1 MVPLVGTGSTVSDST
16 RTITYAW
23 ARTGGTGDSSV
34 APLAPAALVTSFTTE
49 TLDPGD
55 APVTHIFT
63 LTVTDNKGSAAVTE
77 TVTFTVNAPD
87 FPALVAVA
95 GTGGTVSHEAVVP
108 LVGTGSTVSDSTRTI
123 TYAWA
128 RTGGTGDSSVA
139 PLAPAALVTSFTTE
153 TLDPGD
159 APVTHI
165 FTLTVT
171 DNQGSAAVTET
182 VTFTVN
188 APDFPALV
196 AVAGTGGTVS
206 HEAVVPLVGTG
217 STVSDSTRTITYAWA
232 RTGGTGD
239 SSVAPLAP
247 AALVTSFTTETL
259 DPGDAP
265 VTHIFTLTVTDNQG
279 SAAVTET
286 VTFTVNAPDF
296 PALVAVAGTGGTV
309 SHEAVVPLVGTGSTV
324 SDSTRTITYAWAR
337 TGGTGD
343 SSVAPLAPAALVT
356 SFTTETLDPGD
367 APVTHIFTLTV
378 TDNQGSAAVT
388 ETVTFT
394 VNAPDFPA
402 LVAVA
407 GTGGTVSHEA
417 VVPLV
422 GTGSTVSDSTRTITY
437 AWARTGGTGDS
448 SVAPLAP
455 AALVTSFTTETLD
468 PGDAPVTHIFTL
480 TVTDNQGSAAV
491 TETVTFTVNAPDFP
505 ALVAVA
511 GTGGTVSHEAVVPL
525 VGTGSTVS
533 DSTRTI
539 TYAWAR
545 TGGTGDSSVAPL
557 APAALVT
564 SFTTETLDPGDA
576 PVTHIFTL
584 TVTDNQ
590 GVRRRDRDGDI
601 HGECAGFPDALV
613 AVAGTG
619 GTVSHEA
626 VVPLVGTGSTVSDS
640 TRTITY
646 AWARTGGTGD
656 SSVAPLAPAAL
667 VTSFT
672 TETLDPGDAPVTHIF
687 TLTVT
692 DNQGSAAV
700 TETVTFTVNAPD
712 FPALVAVA
720 GTGGTVSHEAVV
732 PLVGTGSTVSDST
745 RTITYAWAR
754 TGGTGDSSVAPLAPA
769 ALVTSFTT
777 ETLDPGD
784 APVTHI
790 FTLTVTDNQGSA
802 AVTETVTFTVN
813 APDFPALV
821 AVAGTGGTVSH
832 EAVVPLVGTG
842 STVSDSTRTITYA
855 WARTGGTG
863 DSSVAPLAPAAL
875 VTSFTTET
883 LDPGDA
889 PVTHI
894 FTLTVTDNQG
904 SAAVTETVTFTVN
917 APDFPALVAVAGT
930 GGTVSHEAVVP
941 LVGTGSTVS
950 DSTRTIT
957 YAWAR
962 TGGTGD
968 SSVAPLAPAALV
980 TSFTTE
986 TLDPGDAPVTH
997 IFTLTVTDNQGSAA
1011 VTETVTF
1018 TVNAPDFPA
1027 LVAVAGTGGTVSHEA
1042 VVPLVGTGSTVS
1054 DSTRTITYA
1063 WARTGGTGDSSVAP
1077 LAPAAL
1083 VTSFTTETLDP
1094 GDAPVTHIFTLTVTD
1109 NQGFRRRDR
1118 DGDIHGE
1125 CA

>member
-1 MVPLVGTGSTVSDST
+1 M
-16 RTITYAW
+16 
-23 ARTGGTGDSSV
+23 
-34 APLAPAALVTSFTTE
+34 
-49 TLDPGD
+49 
-55 APVTHIFT
+55 
-63 LTVTDNKGSAAVTE
+63 TDNKGSAAVTE

-188 APDFPALV
+188 APDF
-196 AVAGTGGTVS
+196 
-206 HEAVVPLVGTG
+206 
-217 STVSDSTRTITYAWA
+217 
-232 RTGGTGD
+232 
-239 SSVAPLAP
+239 
-247 AALVTSFTTETL
+247 
-259 DPGDAP
+259 
-265 VTHIFTLTVTDNQG
+265 
-279 SAAVTET
+279 
-286 VTFTVNAPDF
+286 
-296 PALVAVAGTGGTV
+296 
-309 SHEAVVPLVGTGSTV
+309 
-324 SDSTRTITYAWAR
+324 
-337 TGGTGD
+337 
-343 SSVAPLAPAALVT
+343 
-356 SFTTETLDPGD
+356 
-367 APVTHIFTLTV
+367 
-378 TDNQGSAAVT
+378 
-388 ETVTFT
+388 
-394 VNAPDFPA
+394 
-402 LVAVA
+402 
-407 GTGGTVSHEA
+407 
-417 VVPLV
+417 
-422 GTGSTVSDSTRTITY
+422 
-437 AWARTGGTGDS
+437 
-448 SVAPLAP
+448 
-455 AALVTSFTTETLD
+455 
-468 PGDAPVTHIFTL
+468 
-480 TVTDNQGSAAV
+480 
-491 TETVTFTVNAPDFP
+491 
-505 ALVAVA
+505 
-511 GTGGTVSHEAVVPL
+511 
-525 VGTGSTVS
+525 
-533 DSTRTI
+533 
-539 TYAWAR
+539 
-545 TGGTGDSSVAPL
+545 
-557 APAALVT
+557 
-564 SFTTETLDPGDA
+564 
-576 PVTHIFTL
+576 
-584 TVTDNQ
+584 
-590 GVRRRDRDGDI
+590 
-601 HGECAGFPDALV
+601 DALV

-813 APDFPALV
+813 APDFDALVAVAGTGGTVSHEAVVPLVGTGSTVSDSNRTITYAWSRTGGTGDSSVAPDNPAALLTSFTAETLDPGDTPVTHIFTLTVTDDQSSAAATDTVTFTVNAPDFDALVAEAGTGGTVSHEAVVPLVGTGSTVSDSNRTITYAWSRTGGTGDSSVAPLDPAALLTSFTTETLNPGDTPVTHIFTLTVTDDQSSAAATDTVTFTVNAPDFDALV

-883 LDPGDA
+883 LDPGA
-889 PVTHI
+889 T
-894 FTLTVTDNQG
+894 
-904 SAAVTETVTFTVN
+904 
-917 APDFPALVAVAGT
+917 
-930 GGTVSHEAVVP
+930 
-941 LVGTGSTVS
+941 
-950 DSTRTIT
+950 
-957 YAWAR
+957 AR
-962 TGGTGD
+962 
-968 SSVAPLAPAALV
+968 
-980 TSFTTE
+980 
-986 TLDPGDAPVTH
+986 DPYLHA
-997 IFTLTVTDNQGSAA
+997 
-1011 VTETVTF
+1011 
-1018 TVNAPDFPA
+1018 
-1027 LVAVAGTGGTVSHEA
+1027 
-1042 VVPLVGTGSTVS
+1042 
-1054 DSTRTITYA
+1054 
-1063 WARTGGTGDSSVAP
+1063 
-1077 LAPAAL
+1077 
-1083 VTSFTTETLDP
+1083 
-1094 GDAPVTHIFTLTVTD
+1094 
-1109 NQGFRRRDR
+1109 
-1118 DGDIHGE
+1118 DGDG
-1125 CA
+1125 